1 MFLKRWPESP
11 TDALG
16 AWTKESPQ
24 PATETKVGKDHSW
37 WPLST
42 LGLSSMGINAAQRKH
57 WLNTPRPN
65 PPGNLKPPRCR
76 TSAWSSCTLDPL
88 WILNLH
94 TILTRSAHLC
104 SYTWAHTTPY
114 PPRPVFSFPSHVST
128 SSSDPDLA
136 SWPLEGREPQAMGV
150 MTKTFLLPT

>member
-1 MFLKRWPESP
+1 MLWGPGQKNHLSQPQRPR
-11 TDALG
+11 LG
-16 AWTKESPQ
+16 RTTPGDLWAHL
-24 PATETKVGKDHSW
+24 V
-37 WPLST
+37 
-42 LGLSSMGINAAQRKH
+42 LSSMGINAAQRKH

-114 PPRPVFSFPSHVST
+114 PPRPVFSFPPHVST